1 MCLLMT
7 GRNVFVVECPI
18 TRCSGCRYFS
28 APTCVKLE
36 SPHGTSNHQAR
47 VILLETEKKLIH
59 LGGHN
64 VRLPLEPPWRAEGWE
79 SVYTGKNESGLQ
91 NVVDAYVVGPYL
103 AVFYLQ
109 GKNQIMYRSY
119 PLVRTSLEL
128 ALLDELSSK
137 TGDLT
142 NSYSDFRVSIS
153 ERISAVSSQVSS
165 SIAESLPELNESTKR
180 KISDVVAHRMTV
192 LGLFFSLLLDD
203 EVEEVFLD
211 RPGAVLYFDHQRFG
225 RCHSNFTLT
234 DKMVS
239 RLVTL
244 MRAESN
250 LHLDRANPSLKT
262 DMRIAGT
269 ILRFSACVPPLS
281 PDGLHLEIRRARSSP
296 FTILDLIR
304 IGTLT
309 VDAAATLLVAIAGR
323 FNITITGGPSSGKT
337 TLLNAL
343 DMVTPITWRKIYIED
358 AVESRLFEGHH
369 QVRIKVDPVDERNRQ
384 SDKSIEI
391 VKSLHRSP
399 DYLILGEIQ
408 TAEHSQAL
416 FQAVAAGL
424 RTIQTCHSDSA
435 ASLIS
440 RWTIGHQVDSSSI
453 ALMDVIVTL
462 DRPVP
467 GQSRRYVQEIVEVRR
482 DIGHR
487 GVVFV
492 GLNKVFDLR
501 NPGAE
506 IGRWVNDGAFR
517 LRAKISSCQDY
528 AQVFEKAIEGLRL
541 ALEESAINSVPSL
554 VEELWCGEHD
564 MV

>member
-1 MCLLMT
+1 MCLWMT
-7 GRNVFVVECPI
+7 SHDVLIVECPN

-28 APTCVKLE
+28 APICGKLE
-36 SPHGTSNHQAR
+36 SLQDALNHQAKA
-47 VILLETEKKLIH
+47 ILLETEKNLVH

-64 VRLPLEPPWRAEGWE
+64 LERSLEPPWHAEGWE
-79 SVYTGKNESGLQ
+79 SVYIGKKESNLR

-119 PLVRTSLEL
+119 PLVRTSLEY
-128 ALLDELSSK
+128 ALLDELSNK

-153 ERISAVSSQVSS
+153 ERISAMSSQVSS
-165 SIAESLPELNESTKR
+165 SITESLPEISESTKKR
-180 KISDVVAHRMTV
+180 ISDVVAHRMTV

-203 EVEEVFLD
+203 AVEEVFLD
-211 RPGAVLYFDHQRFG
+211 RPRAVLYFDHQRFG
-225 RCHSNFTLT
+225 RCHTNFTLT

-269 ILRFSACVPPLS
+269 LLRFSACVPPLS

-296 FTILDLIR
+296 YTILELILN
-304 IGTLT
+304 GTLT
-309 VDAAATLLVAIAGR
+309 VGAAATLLTAIAGR
-323 FNITITGGPSSGKT
+323 FNITITGGPGSGKT

-343 DMVTPITWRKIYIED
+343 DMVTPTTWRKIYIED
-358 AVESRLFEGHH
+358 AVESRLVEGHH
-369 QVRIKVDPVDERNRQ
+369 QIRIKVDPVDEKSRQ

-435 ASLIS
+435 ASLMS
-440 RWTIGHQVDSSSI
+440 RWTIGHKVDSSSI

-467 GQSRRYVQEIVEVRR
+467 GQSRRRVKEIVEVRR
-482 DIGHR
+482 DIDHR

-501 NPGAE
+501 SSGTAVKA
-506 IGRWVNDGAFR
+506 WAKDGAFR
-517 LRAKISSCQDY
+517 LRAQTASCKDY
-528 AQVFEKAIEGLRL
+528 VQVFERATEGLRF
-541 ALEESAINSVPSL
+541 ALEEDSIDSVTSL
-554 VEELWCGEHD
+554 VEELWCDEHD
-564 MV
+564 IV

>member
-1 MCLLMT
+1 MISRDVL
-7 GRNVFVVECPI
+7 VVECPN

-28 APTCVKLE
+28 APICVKLE
-36 SPHGTSNHQAR
+36 SPHGTSNHQGKA
-47 VILLETEKKLIH
+47 ILLETKKKLVH

-64 VRLPLEPPWRAEGWE
+64 EGRPLKPPWHAEGWE
-79 SVYTGKNESGLQ
+79 SVYMGENESGLQ
-91 NVVDAYVVGPYL
+91 NLVDAYVVGPYL

-109 GKNQIMYRSY
+109 GKNQVMYRSY

-128 ALLDELSSK
+128 ALLNELSNK
-137 TGDLT
+137 TGNLT

-153 ERISAVSSQVSS
+153 ERISATSSQVSS
-165 SIAESLPELNESTKR
+165 SIAESLPEINESTKR
-180 KISDVVAHRMTV
+180 RISDVVAHRMTV

-211 RPGAVLYFDHQRFG
+211 RPGTVLYFDHQRFG
-225 RCHSNFTLT
+225 RCYSNFTLT

-296 FTILDLIR
+296 FTILDLVR

-323 FNITITGGPSSGKT
+323 FNITITGGPGSGKT

-358 AVESRLFEGHH
+358 AIESRLIEGHH
-369 QVRIKVDPVDERNRQ
+369 QVRIKVDPVDERSRQ

-435 ASLIS
+435 ASLMS
-440 RWTIGHQVDSSSI
+440 RWIIGHKVDSSSI

-467 GQSRRYVQEIVEVRR
+467 GQSRRHVKEIVEVRR
-482 DIGHR
+482 DIDHH

-492 GLNKVFDLR
+492 GFNNVFDSR
-501 NPGAE
+501 SPGAKVE
-506 IGRWVNDGAFR
+506 KWAKDGAFR
-517 LRAKISSCQDY
+517 LRAQTASCKDY
-528 AQVFEKAIEGLRL
+528 AQVFEKATEGLRF
-541 ALEESAINSVPSL
+541 ALGEAGIDSVTSL
-554 VEELWCGEHD
+554 VEELWCSEHD

>member
-1 MCLLMT
+1 MT
-7 GRNVFVVECPI
+7 SHDVLIVECPN
-18 TRCSGCRYFS
+18 TRCNGCRYFS
-28 APTCVKLE
+28 APICGKLE
-36 SPHGTSNHQAR
+36 SLRDTSNHQAKA
-47 VILLETEKKLIH
+47 VLLETEKNLVH
-59 LGGHN
+59 LGRHN
-64 VRLPLEPPWRAEGWE
+64 MGRPLEPPWHAEGWE
-79 SVYTGKNESGLQ
+79 SVYIGENESDLR

-119 PLVRTSLEL
+119 PLVRTSLEY
-128 ALLDELSSK
+128 ALLDELSDK
-137 TGDLT
+137 TGDLA

-153 ERISAVSSQVSS
+153 ERISATSSRVSS
-165 SIAESLPELNESTKR
+165 SITESLPEIIESTKKR
-180 KISDVVAHRMTV
+180 ISDVVAHRMTV

-234 DKMVS
+234 DNMVS

-269 ILRFSACVPPLS
+269 LLRFSACVPPLS

-296 FTILDLIR
+296 YTILDLILN
-304 IGTLT
+304 GTLT
-309 VDAAATLLVAIAGR
+309 VGAAATLLAAIAGR
-323 FNITITGGPSSGKT
+323 FNITITGGSGSGKT

-343 DMVTPITWRKIYIED
+343 DMVTPTTWRKIYIED
-358 AVESRLFEGHH
+358 AVESRLVEGHH
-369 QVRIKVDPVDERNRQ
+369 QIRIKVDPVDEKSRQ
-384 SDKSIEI
+384 SEKSIEI

-435 ASLIS
+435 ASLMS
-440 RWTIGHQVDSSSI
+440 RWTIGHKVDSSSI

-467 GQSRRYVQEIVEVRR
+467 GQSRRHVKEIVEVRR
-482 DIGHR
+482 DIDHR

-501 NPGAE
+501 SSGTEVREWAK
-506 IGRWVNDGAFR
+506 DGAFR
-517 LRAKISSCQDY
+517 LRAQTVSCKDY
-528 AQVFEKAIEGLRL
+528 IQVFERATDGLRF
-541 ALEESAINSVPSL
+541 ALEEDSIDSVTSL
-554 VEELWCGEHD
+554 VEELWCDEHYI
-564 MV
+564 V

>member
-7 GRNVFVVECPI
+7 SRDVLVVECPS

-28 APTCVKLE
+28 APICAKLE
-36 SPHGTSNHQAR
+36 SLHGTSNHQAR
-47 VILLETEKKLIH
+47 AILLETEKKLIH

-64 VRLPLEPPWRAEGWE
+64 VGLSLEPPWHAEGWE
-79 SVYTGKNESGLQ
+79 SIYIGENEPSLQ
-91 NVVDAYVVGPYL
+91 NVVDAYIVGPYL
-103 AVFYLQ
+103 AVFFLQ

-128 ALLDELSSK
+128 ALLDELSNK
-137 TGDLT
+137 TRYLT
-142 NSYSDFRVSIS
+142 NSHLDFRVSIS
-153 ERISAVSSQVSS
+153 ERVSAASSQVSS
-165 SIAESLPELNESTKR
+165 SIAESLPEISESTKGR
-180 KISDVVAHRMTV
+180 ISDVVAHRMTV

-211 RPGAVLYFDHQRFG
+211 RPEAALYFDHQRFG
-225 RCHSNFTLT
+225 RCHSNFILT

-269 ILRFSACVPPLS
+269 NLRFSACVPPLS

-309 VDAAATLLVAIAGR
+309 VNAAATLLVAIAGR
-323 FNITITGGPSSGKT
+323 FNITITGGPGSGKT

-358 AVESRLFEGHH
+358 AIESRLIEGHH
-369 QVRIKVDPVDERNRQ
+369 QVRIKVDPVDERSRQ

-435 ASLIS
+435 ASLMS

-467 GQSRRYVQEIVEVRR
+467 GQSRRHVREIVEVRR
-482 DIGHR
+482 DIDHR

-506 IGRWVNDGAFR
+506 VGRWAKDGAFR
-517 LRAKISSCQDY
+517 LRAQIVSCKDY
-528 AQVFEKAIEGLRL
+528 AQVFEKATEGLIF
-541 ALEESAINSVPSL
+541 ALEEAAIDSVTSL
-554 VEELWCGEHD
+554 VEELWCVEHD
-564 MV
+564 II

>member
-1 MCLLMT
+1 M
-7 GRNVFVVECPI
+7 GE
-18 TRCSGCRYFS
+18 
-28 APTCVKLE
+28 
-36 SPHGTSNHQAR
+36 
-47 VILLETEKKLIH
+47 
-59 LGGHN
+59 
-64 VRLPLEPPWRAEGWE
+64 
-79 SVYTGKNESGLQ
+79 NESGLQ

-109 GKNQIMYRSY
+109 GKNQVMYRSY

-128 ALLDELSSK
+128 ALLNELSNK
-137 TGDLT
+137 TGNLT
-142 NSYSDFRVSIS
+142 NSYSDFSVSIS
-153 ERISAVSSQVSS
+153 ERISATSSQVSS
-165 SIAESLPELNESTKR
+165 SIAESLPEINESTKR
-180 KISDVVAHRMTV
+180 RISDVVAHRMTV

-211 RPGAVLYFDHQRFG
+211 RPGTVLYFDHQRFG
-225 RCHSNFTLT
+225 RCYSNFTLT

-296 FTILDLIR
+296 FTILDLVR

-323 FNITITGGPSSGKT
+323 FNITITGGPGSGKT

-358 AVESRLFEGHH
+358 AVESRLFGGHH
-369 QVRIKVDPVDERNRQ
+369 QVRIKVDPVDERSRQ
-384 SDKSIEI
+384 SDKSTEI

-435 ASLIS
+435 ASLMS
-440 RWTIGHQVDSSSI
+440 RWTIGHKVDSSSI

-467 GQSRRYVQEIVEVRR
+467 GQSRRHVKEIVEVRR
-482 DIGHR
+482 DIDHH

-492 GLNKVFDLR
+492 GFNNVFDSR
-501 NPGAE
+501 SPGAKVE
-506 IGRWVNDGAFR
+506 KWAKDGAFR
-517 LRAKISSCQDY
+517 LRAQTASCKDY
-528 AQVFEKAIEGLRL
+528 AQVFEKATEGLRF
-541 ALEESAINSVPSL
+541 ALGEAGIDSVTSL
-554 VEELWCGEHD
+554 VEELWCSEHD

>member
-1 MCLLMT
+1 M
-7 GRNVFVVECPI
+7 E
-18 TRCSGCRYFS
+18 
-28 APTCVKLE
+28 
-36 SPHGTSNHQAR
+36 H
-47 VILLETEKKLIH
+47 
-59 LGGHN
+59 
-64 VRLPLEPPWRAEGWE
+64 PLEPPWRAEGWE
-79 SVYTGKNESGLQ
+79 SVYIGENESGLQ
-91 NVVDAYVVGPYL
+91 NIVDAYVVGPYL
-103 AVFYLQ
+103 SVFYLQ
-109 GKNQIMYRSY
+109 EKSQIVYRSY

-128 ALLDELSSK
+128 VLLDELSSK
-137 TGDLT
+137 TENLT
-142 NSYSDFRVSIS
+142 NGYSDFRANIS
-153 ERISAVSSQVSS
+153 ERISAASSQVSS
-165 SIAESLPELNESTKR
+165 SISESLPEISESTKR
-180 KISDVVAHRMTV
+180 RISNVIAHRMTV

-211 RPGAVLYFDHQRFG
+211 RPGAALYFDHQRFG
-225 RCHSNFTLT
+225 RCHSDFILT

-269 ILRFSACVPPLS
+269 ILRFSACVQPLS
-281 PDGLHLEIRRARSSP
+281 PDGLHLEIRKARSSP
-296 FTILDLIR
+296 YTILDLIR
-304 IGTLT
+304 NGTLT
-309 VDAAATLLVAIAGR
+309 VDMAATLLVAIAGR
-323 FNITITGGPSSGKT
+323 FNITITGGPGSGKT
-337 TLLNAL
+337 TLMNAL
-343 DMVTPITWRKIYIED
+343 DMITPTPWRKIYIED
-358 AVESRLFEGHH
+358 AVESRLIEGHH
-369 QVRIKVDPVDERNRQ
+369 QVRIRVDPVDERSRQ

-435 ASLIS
+435 ASLMS

-467 GQSRRYVQEIVEVRR
+467 GQSRRHVKEIVEVRR
-482 DIGHR
+482 DIDHR

-492 GLNKVFDLR
+492 GLNKIFDLQ
-501 NPGAE
+501 NLGTEVGKWAK
-506 IGRWVNDGAFR
+506 DGAFR
-517 LRAKISSCQDY
+517 LRAQTASSKNY
-528 AQVFEKAIEGLRL
+528 AQVFEKAAEGLRF
-541 ALEESAINSVPSL
+541 ALEEAAIDSMPSL
-554 VEELWCGEHD
+554 VEELWCGAHD
-564 MV
+564 IA

>member
-1 MCLLMT
+1 MCLWMT
-7 GRNVFVVECPI
+7 SHDILIVECPN
-18 TRCSGCRYFS
+18 TRCSDCRHFS
-28 APTCVKLE
+28 APICVKLE
-36 SPHGTSNHQAR
+36 SLHDSSNHQAKA
-47 VILLETEKKLIH
+47 ILLETEKKLIH
-59 LGGHN
+59 IGGHN
-64 VRLPLEPPWRAEGWE
+64 VGPPLEPPWYAEGWE
-79 SVYTGKNESGLQ
+79 SVYIGENEFHLQ
-91 NVVDAYVVGPYL
+91 NIVDAYIVGPYL

-109 GKNQIMYRSY
+109 GENQIMYSSY

-128 ALLDELSSK
+128 ALLNELSGK
-137 TGDLT
+137 TGNLT
-142 NSYSDFRVSIS
+142 NSYSDSRVSIS
-153 ERISAVSSQVSS
+153 ERISVSASQVSS
-165 SIAESLPELNESTKR
+165 SIAESLPEISESTKQR
-180 KISDVVAHRMTV
+180 ISDVVAHRMNV

-203 EVEEVFLD
+203 AVEEVFLD
-211 RPGAVLYFDHQRFG
+211 RPGAVLYFDHQKFG
-225 RCHSNFTLT
+225 RCHSNLTLT

-296 FTILDLIR
+296 YTILELILN
-304 IGTLT
+304 GTLT
-309 VDAAATLLVAIAGR
+309 IGAAATLLVAIAGR
-323 FNITITGGPSSGKT
+323 FNITITGGPGSGKT

-358 AVESRLFEGHH
+358 AVESRLIEGHH
-369 QVRIKVDPVDERNRQ
+369 QIRIKVDPVDEKTRQ

-399 DYLILGEIQ
+399 DYLVLGEIQ

-435 ASLIS
+435 ASLMS
-440 RWTIGHQVDSSSI
+440 RWTIGHQIDSSSI

-467 GQSRRYVQEIVEVRR
+467 GQSRRYVKEIVEVRR
-482 DIGHR
+482 DIDHR
-487 GVVFV
+487 GVIFV
-492 GLNKVFDLR
+492 ALNNVFDSLSS
-501 NPGAE
+501 GTEVKGWAK
-506 IGRWVNDGAFR
+506 DGAFR
-517 LRAKISSCQDY
+517 LRAQTVSCKDY
-528 AQVFEKAIEGLRL
+528 VQVFEKAVEGLRF
-541 ALEESAINSVPSL
+541 ALEESSIDSVTSL
-554 VEELWCGEHD
+554 VGELWCGEHD
-564 MV
+564 KA

>member
-1 MCLLMT
+1 MT
-7 GRNVFVVECPI
+7 SRDILVVECPN

-28 APTCVKLE
+28 APICAKLE
-36 SPHGTSNHQAR
+36 SLHGTSNHQGK
-47 VILLETEKKLIH
+47 VILLETEKKLVH
-59 LGGHN
+59 LGDHN
-64 VRLPLEPPWRAEGWE
+64 VALEPPWHAEGWE
-79 SVYTGKNESGLQ
+79 SVYIGEDDSGLR

-109 GKNQIMYRSY
+109 GKNQIRYRSY

-128 ALLDELSSK
+128 ALLDELSNK
-137 TGDLT
+137 TGNLA
-142 NSYSDFRVSIS
+142 NSYSEFGVSIS

-165 SIAESLPELNESTKR
+165 NIAESLPEISESTKR

-192 LGLFFSLLLDD
+192 LGLFFPLLLDD

-211 RPGAVLYFDHQRFG
+211 RPGAVVYFDHQRFG
-225 RCHSNFTLT
+225 RCHSDFTLT
-234 DKMVS
+234 DKMVAC
-239 RLVTL
+239 LVTL

-296 FTILDLIR
+296 YTILDLINN
-304 IGTLT
+304 GTLT
-309 VDAAATLLVAIAGR
+309 VDTAAILLVAIAGR
-323 FNITITGGPSSGKT
+323 FNITITGGPGSGKT

-343 DMVTPITWRKIYIED
+343 DMVTPIPWRKIYIED
-358 AVESRLFEGHH
+358 AVESRLIEGHH
-369 QVRIKVDPVDERNRQ
+369 QVRIKVDPVDEKSRQ
-384 SDKSIEI
+384 SSKSIEI

-435 ASLIS
+435 ASLMS
-440 RWTIGHQVDSSSI
+440 RWTIGHQIDSSSI

-462 DRPVP
+462 DRPMP
-467 GQSRRYVQEIVEVRR
+467 GQSRRHVTEIVEVRR
-482 DIGHR
+482 DIGHC

-492 GLNKVFDLR
+492 GLNKVFDFR
-501 NPGAE
+501 NPGVE
-506 IGRWVNDGAFR
+506 VGRWAKDGAFR
-517 LRAKISSCQDY
+517 LRAQIASCKDY
-528 AQVFEKAIEGLRL
+528 AQVFEKAAEGLRF
-541 ALEESAINSVPSL
+541 ALEEDAIDSVPSL

-564 MV
+564 IV